1 MIIFK
6 SIRWKN
12 FLSTGN
18 AFSEIRLDA
27 SPATLIVGANGAGK
41 STFLDAM
48 CYALF
53 NKPFRKITISQLVNA
68 VNEKDLLVELDFTIG
83 SREYM
88 VRRGRK
94 PNVFEIYLNGTK
106 TKEEASSVEQQK
118 YLEQSI
124 LGLNYKSFTQVVV
137 LGSSCFVPFM
147 QLTPPNRREVIE
159 DLLDIRIF
167 STMNGILKEK
177 CKLIR
182 ESIREVEYQFELAK
196 NKVET
201 QQALIEHLK
210 EQSNANTS
218 RRKAEIENL
227 EIEIKDITKSVDED
241 LELSKSYEDSL
252 KEYANVDASLSQLR
266 IYESRF
272 KDKQKAFKKEYKF
285 FESNEHCP
293 TCQQA
298 ITEELRTNKKS
309 GITDQLTQIETAT
322 EQLKGELDDIL
333 VKISNKNE
341 IVQELSKTQQAI
353 SEAQREIQY
362 RKRQI
367 KAIEKKI
374 DEATGSN
381 SSLKKEKDKLKQLA
395 KDGLKVEE
403 SLLDEKKVRDNYN
416 TVTNM
421 LRDTGIKSTIIKKY
435 LPIMNQLINR
445 YLKELDFYV
454 SFELDENFL
463 ETIKSRFRD
472 EFSYASFSEGEKMR
486 IDLALLFTWRTIA
499 KMKNSANTTLLIL
512 DEIFDSSLDVSGTD
526 DFLKILHTVSDKTN
540 VFVISHKTES
550 LQDKFAS
557 TLSVEKKQNFSV
569 ITKEE

>member
-309 GITDQLTQIETAT
+309 GITDQLTKIETAT

-341 IVQELSKTQQAI
+341 IVQELSTTQQAI

-403 SLLDEKKVRDNYN
+403 SLLDEKRVRDNYN

-499 KMKNSANTTLLIL
+499 KMKNSANTNLLIL

-550 LQDKFAS
+550 LQYKFAS